1 MIPRLIAIV
10 FSLLLM
16 TVASASSMPTIDVGM
31 TVVKV
36 PIAPMSMDEAA
47 KYLKTEAEK
56 HGIPEIAHNYLHKE
70 YKAQGLS
77 NIRRIEIFQ
86 FCDAKLAKAWI
97 EHDMNIAAYLPCRV
111 GLIEDEQNK
120 GWFVMINPEIFKASM
135 ATMPP
140 DLLKQAKVCS
150 TLMKII
156 GASPA
161 AMPANMPSMAQT
173 VVKMP
178 IVEDVDIDEA
188 IDSLLLR
195 ANDLNVKKVVHINL
209 TDEYKALGL
218 PNIRRTE
225 IFQFCDAR
233 LSQKL
238 LRHEIG
244 YLVYM
249 PCRITLVE
257 DNEGKGWFVM
267 RNMDRL
273 IPVHLHKLHKQA
285 VSFTGKLMEII
296 EAGANGDL

>member
-1 MIPRLIAIV
+1 
-10 FSLLLM
+10 
-16 TVASASSMPTIDVGM
+16 
-31 TVVKV
+31 
-36 PIAPMSMDEAA
+36 
-47 KYLKTEAEK
+47 
-56 HGIPEIAHNYLHKE
+56 
-70 YKAQGLS
+70 
-77 NIRRIEIFQ
+77 
-86 FCDAKLAKAWI
+86 
-97 EHDMNIAAYLPCRV
+97 MNFAAYLPCRV
-111 GLIEDEQNK
+111 GLIEDEQSK
-120 GWFVMINPEIFKASM
+120 GWFVMINPNIFKASM

-140 DLLKQAKVCS
+140 ELKKQAGKVCG

-161 AMPANMPSMAQT
+161 ATPANMPFMDMAQT

-188 IDSLLLR
+188 IESLLLR
-195 ANDLNVKKVVHINL
+195 ANNLNVKTVARLNL

-218 PNIRRTE
+218 PNIRRTD

-233 LSQKL
+233 ISQKL
-238 LRHEIG
+238 LKHDIG

-267 RNMDRL
+267 MNLDML
-273 IPVHLHKLHKQA
+273 LPSHLHNQA
-285 VSFTGKLMEII
+285 VSFTEKLMEII